1 MDYAPFFDKVNSERA
16 ELSSGLFDG
25 NADNTI
31 CAWARWSLDFGTNGL
46 WKLSLVSGTSWQN
59 SDNVAIRNGGDLR
72 IQSGVSGVVTSADF
86 IPSPSMASRWVHVA
100 WRRSGTDCALF
111 FDGVEVA
118 SFIGDV
124 SSRGAITYLSFAR
137 SEASS
142 YYGGALVGA
151 MAWDYALTDAEIL
164 RQSTQLTPVVP
175 AWGYWPWLDTD
186 ESGNGRDLTVVGTVT
201 RETAAT
207 ATMPR
212 AKWRNGPTT
221 QAYVADAVAG
231 SVTMTA
237 AVGAFTT
244 TFQDA
249 ALLRQRRLTADVGA
263 FATTFLPATL
273 TDSQGPPPSSG
284 TQRLSIGIGIGI

>member
-1 MDYAPFFDKVNSERA
+1 MDYAPYFDRASSERA
-16 ELSSGLFDG
+16 ELSAGLFDG

-31 CAWARWSLDFGTNGL
+31 CAWVRWASNANVNGL

-59 SDNVAIRNGGDLR
+59 SDSTSIRANGDLR
-72 IQSGVSGVVTSADF
+72 IQSNVASAGAFDEYTPSTSLG
-86 IPSPSMASRWVHVA
+86 SRWVHVA
-100 WRRSGTDCALF
+100 SRRIGTALALF
-111 FDGVEVA
+111 LDGVEVA
-118 SFIGDV
+118 SVTVDV
-124 SSRGAITYLSFAR
+124 SARGAITYLSFAR
-137 SEASS
+137 AETTI
-142 YYGGALVGA
+142 YYEGAMAGA
-151 MAWDYALTDAEIL
+151 MAWDHALTDAEIL
-164 RQSTQLTPVVP
+164 RQSQQMTPVVP
-175 AWGYWPWLDTD
+175 AWGYWPWLETD

-231 SVTMTA
+231 SATLTA
-237 AVGAFTT
+237 AAGAFTT

-249 ALLRQRRLTADVGA
+249 ALLRQRRLAADVGA
-263 FATTFLPATL
+263 FVTTFLPATL

-284 TQRLSIGIGIGI
+284 AQRLSIGIGIGI